1 MIISRTPYRISLFGG
16 GSDYREWFKDHG
28 GTVLSTTID
37 RYCYILLRRMPPFLG
52 TRYRVFWSQMEKVD
66 TVDAIQHDG
75 VRECLKFL
83 GIDEPIEINHA
94 GDLPARS
101 GLASSSAFTV
111 GMLNALYALNGQQVS
126 RGRLANEAICI
137 ERTISRNNCGVQDQ
151 IECAFGGINVV
162 NIDKDGSYNIRQLDI
177 KDRASLF
184 EEYLVLVFTDIT
196 RDPEATNAQTKNDEP
211 TQKLL
216 LRMMEMV
223 PIAAKILESGTP
235 VELGHLLHETWILKR
250 QLSNKITNSRID
262 SVYETARQNG
272 AIGGKLLGA
281 GGGGFMLFCVP
292 PEKRRDMLDALK
304 LQSVPVRFEYSGS
317 QLILT

>member
-1 MIISRTPYRISLFGG
+1 MIINRTPYRISLFGG
-16 GSDYREWFKDHG
+16 GSDYKEWFKDHG
-28 GTVLSTTID
+28 GMVLSTTID

-66 TVDAIQHDG
+66 TVEDIQHDG

-126 RGRLANEAICI
+126 RGRLANEAICV
-137 ERTISRNNCGVQDQ
+137 ENTISRSNHGIQDQ
-151 IECAFGGINVV
+151 IECAFGGINVI
-162 NIDKDGSYNIRQLDI
+162 NINKNGSYNIRQLDI

-184 EEYLVLVFTDIT
+184 EDYLVLVFTDIT
-196 RDPEATNAQTKNDEP
+196 RDQIGINAQTKND
-211 TQKLL
+211 KLL
-216 LRMMEMV
+216 YRMMDMV
-223 PIAAKILESGTP
+223 PLAAKILESGTP
-235 VELGHLLHETWILKR
+235 VELGHLLHESWTLKR
-250 QLSNKITNSRID
+250 QLSDKITNTRID
-262 SVYETARQNG
+262 AIYETARQNG

-292 PEKRRDMLDALK
+292 PGKRRDMLDSLN
-304 LQSVPVRFEYSGS
+304 LQSVPVRFEYNGS
-317 QLILT
+317 QLILM

>member
-16 GSDYREWFKDHG
+16 GSDYQEWFRDHG
-28 GTVLSTTID
+28 GIVLSTTID

-66 TVDAIQHDG
+66 TVAEIKHDG

-111 GMLNALYALNGQQVS
+111 GMLNALYALNGEQVGK
-126 RGRLANEAICI
+126 GRLANEAIFI
-137 ERTISRNNCGVQDQ
+137 ENVISRNNHGIQDQ
-151 IECAFGGINVV
+151 IECAFGGINVT
-162 NIDKDGSYNIRQLDI
+162 NINRDGTYNIQQLDI
-177 KDRASLF
+177 KNRAALF

-196 RDPEATNAQTKNDEP
+196 RDPLDTNAQTIP
-211 TQKLL
+211 SAGKLL
-216 LRMMEMV
+216 YRMMDIV
-223 PIAAKILESGTP
+223 PIAAKILENGTP
-235 VELGHLLHETWILKR
+235 VELGHLLHETWTLKR
-250 QLSNKITNSRID
+250 QLSNKITNPKID
-262 SVYETARQNG
+262 AIYETARQNG

-292 PEKRRDMLDALK
+292 PEKRREMLDSLK
-304 LQSVPVRFEYSGS
+304 LHSVPVRFEYTGS
-317 QLILT
+317 QLILK

>member
-16 GSDYREWFKDHG
+16 GSDYKDWFKDHG

-66 TVDAIQHDG
+66 TVEEIKHDG
-75 VRECLKFL
+75 VRECLKYL

-137 ERTISRNNCGVQDQ
+137 EKTISRNNCGVQDQ

-162 NIDKDGSYNIRQLDI
+162 NINRDGSYHIRQLDI
-177 KDRASLF
+177 KERASLF

-196 RDPEATNAQTKNDEP
+196 RDQKDLNAQAKDD
-211 TQKLL
+211 KLL
-216 LRMMEMV
+216 HRIMDMV
-223 PIAAKILESGTP
+223 PMAAKILESGTP
-235 VELGHLLHETWILKR
+235 VELGHLLDETWTLKR
-250 QLSNKITNSRID
+250 QLTDKITNQKID
-262 SVYETARQNG
+262 AIYETARQNG

-292 PEKRRDMLDALK
+292 PEKRRDMLNSLN